1 MTSASSLSMIK
12 ISEIWYKG
20 IWFISHKNNFQFVI
34 PYTSIPLYLYV
45 VCLTMILSTEI
56 HSQDGMEEQ
65 FMYAKQLYEDEKY
78 FDAVTEFKRL
88 LFFYEGD
95 NYSYESNLLIG
106 LSYKEA
112 AKFSD
117 AIQHFALAELNSST
131 EAEVYESR
139 LEIIKAN
146 ILRRTTARALTLLD
160 SLQNDSR
167 FNKNSEEI
175 NYWRGWAYIFSDD
188 WERAALTFSEIQKAH
203 HLALIC
209 DSVDNDLY
217 NPELAKYL
225 SIVPG
230 AGQFYTGEY
239 VSGLISIGWNVLWGY
254 LTINAFMEDRVFDG
268 LMVGTL
274 LWWRFYSGNIQ
285 NAEKFALEKNLEKTN
300 SALHYLQNDYNGRKP

>member
-1 MTSASSLSMIK
+1 
-12 ISEIWYKG
+12 
-20 IWFISHKNNFQFVI
+20 
-34 PYTSIPLYLYV
+34 
-45 VCLTMILSTEI
+45 MILSTEI
-56 HSQDGMEEQ
+56 HSQDGMEKQ

-95 NYSYESNLLIG
+95 DYTYESNLLIG
-106 LSYKEA
+106 LSYKQG
-112 AKFSD
+112 AKFSE
-117 AIQHFALAELNSST
+117 AIQHFALAELNSKNT
-131 EAEVYESR
+131 DDVFIAR
-139 LEIIKAN
+139 LEIIKVN
-146 ILRRTTARALTLLD
+146 ILRRTNQRALALLD
-160 SLQNDSR
+160 SLENDVR

-175 NYWRGWAYIFSDD
+175 NYWRGWTYIFSDD
-188 WERAALTFSEIQKAH
+188 WKQAASYFSKLENGHQ
-203 HLALIC
+203 LSQIC
-209 DSVDNDLY
+209 DSLDNDLY

-254 LTINAFMEDRVFDG
+254 LTINAFIEDRVFDG
-268 LMVGTL
+268 LVIGSL

-285 NAEKFALEKNLEKTN
+285 NAEKFTLEKNLDKTN

>member
-1 MTSASSLSMIK
+1 MTSVSKILYIVLMVLIATANLSA
-12 ISEIWYKG
+12 
-20 IWFISHKNNFQFVI
+20 
-34 PYTSIPLYLYV
+34 
-45 VCLTMILSTEI
+45 
-56 HSQDGMEEQ
+56 QDVFAEQ
-65 FMYAKQLYEDEKY
+65 FNYAKRLYEEEKY

-95 NYSYESNLLIG
+95 NYSFESNLLIG

-112 AKFSD
+112 AKFSE
-117 AIQHFALAELNSST
+117 AIQHFTLAELNSST
-131 EAEVYESR
+131 EYEVFESR
-139 LEIIKAN
+139 IEIIKVN
-146 ILRRTTARALTLLD
+146 ILRRTTQRAFALLD
-160 SLQNDSR
+160 SLENDVR
-167 FNKNSEEI
+167 FRKNSEEI

-188 WERAALTFSEIQKAH
+188 WKKAASYFSKLENCHQ
-203 HLALIC
+203 LSQIC
-209 DSVDNDLY
+209 DSLDNDLY
-217 NPELAKYL
+217 NPQLVKFL

-285 NAEKFALEKNLEKTN
+285 NAEKFAIEKNLKMTN
-300 SALHYLQNDYNGRKP
+300 LALRYLQNDYSGKKP